1 MALEL
6 VFNIIQD
13 DNEIREK
20 ILEIQLVEELVK
32 LGRYS
37 QSEDNQVKVI
47 QIISNILTTSDQ
59 SQLKVLIAQDST
71 IEV

>member
-20 ILEIQLVEELVK
+20 ILEIQLIEELVK

>member
-13 DNEIREK
+13 DNSIREK
-20 ILEIQLVEELVK
+20 ILEIQLIEELVK

>member
-13 DNEIREK
+13 DNSIREK

>member
-13 DNEIREK
+13 DNSIREK
-20 ILEIQLVEELVK
+20 ILEIQLIEELVK

-59 SQLKVLIAQDST
+59 SQLKVLIAQDGT